1 MAQKAKIELNTS
13 GVKELLK
20 SQEMLNICKEHASR
34 ILNNCPSG
42 YEMDSHTGPNR
53 VNAMVYASTYQ
64 AKADNLRNNTLLKAV
79 KS

>member
-1 MAQKAKIELNTS
+1 MAQKVKIELNTS

-42 YEMDSHTGPNR
+42 YEMDSHTGLNR

-64 AKADNLRNNTLLKAV
+64 AKADNLRNNTILKAV